1 MLRDPVGSDRS
12 IAFGLA
18 LTLAFTSTEA
28 MAAMAAMATPAAP
41 APTEAEPSAR
51 SPAVDEAR
59 RLYTQGRAKFETAD
73 YKAAIEQWTEAYA
86 LVLDAEDDT
95 KTRVLLL
102 YNIATAR
109 EKAFE
114 VSQDPTELRQA
125 KILLNNF
132 ERSIPA
138 LYGEGPEADAERR
151 KVQERLAEIDAR
163 LADYEQGRA
172 GAEPV
177 PEPAPAEP
185 PPDEPAPAPEP
196 GAPAGRGL
204 VIGGAVA
211 AGLGVAGFGLMAAGL
226 SMGARANDLSGLDPD
241 DVDGRRSQFDRGRTG
256 NALGLAGGITGG
268 VLVVTGAVLLG
279 LGLRRRGGTSRAVA
293 VVPSASPQGSML
305 QLRGRF

>member
-1 MLRDPVGSDRS
+1 MRRDPKGSHRS
-12 IAFGLA
+12 TAVGLA
-18 LTLAFTSTEA
+18 LTLAFTSTKA
-28 MAAMAAMATPAAP
+28 MATMATPAP
-41 APTEAEPSAR
+41 STPTEADEPPAR
-51 SPAVDEAR
+51 SPTVDEAR

-138 LYGEGPEADAERR
+138 LYGEGPQANEERR
-151 KVQERLAEIDAR
+151 KVQERLAEIEAR
-163 LADYEQGRA
+163 LAAYEQEQG
-172 GAEPV
+172 GAEP
-177 PEPAPAEP
+177 APVEP
-185 PPDEPAPAPEP
+185 PPSEPEP
-196 GAPAGRGL
+196 EPEPEPDPGPPAGRGL

-226 SMGARANDLSGLDPD
+226 GMGARANDLSDLDPD
-241 DVDGRRSQFDRGRTG
+241 DIDGRRTQFDRGRTG
-256 NALGLAGGITGG
+256 NALGLTGGITGG

-279 LGLRRRGGTSRAVA
+279 LGLRKRGSRGTVA
-293 VVPSASPQGSML
+293 LVPSASPQGTTL
-305 QLRGRF
+305 TLRGRF